1 MLIIAQEPS
10 QVTEK
15 LRRSLDSFGIQSRVF
30 YANFETDIDKATIS
44 LASSFIYSS
53 EEDYQGKPLFFND
66 LSVPLYWELW
76 TLGITTYIFD
86 GQDRRASVIFR
97 DNLKERTVKQVQWF
111 GQGEKVV
118 AIDDYNRYGWRTKQR
133 LLDDQGQGIMD
144 IYFNRNQEEVLL
156 HYIQDGYLIDQ
167 ESEGRDRIF
176 SGREELTKVV
186 LNQILKSDEAIICM
200 DSNLIPILQTLNA
213 NRLVYCS
220 DSHDGLE
227 FIQSQVNHVLITNYY
242 PQEERC
248 SGMIYLAGAKQEGS
262 QTFVP
267 QAMVMTASENIEG
280 LADLVDA
287 FPDIDFHIGAQ
298 TSMGPKL
305 TFLEDKGNVHLYP
318 GIRQEKYQELLRKC
332 FIYLDLN
339 YGSEV
344 SDATLD
350 AIENGQL
357 LYGLESTVH
366 RHYYKGLPTVYTSLE
381 ELEQDFRQLLQ
392 QPEFYPKAL
401 ESQKEVLKL
410 AERGEILAFF
420 ARLKGEED
428 DNLHF

>member
-10 QVTEK
+10 QATEK

-30 YANFETDIDKATIS
+30 YTNFETDVDKATIS

-111 GQGEKVV
+111 EQGEKVV
-118 AIDDYNRYGWRTKQR
+118 AIDDYNCYGWRTKQR

-167 ESEGRDRIF
+167 GSEGRDRIF

-200 DSNLIPILQTLNA
+200 DFNLIPILQTLNA
-213 NRLVYCS
+213 DRLVYCS

-242 PQEERC
+242 PQEERL

-267 QAMVMTASENIEG
+267 
-280 LADLVDA
+280 
-287 FPDIDFHIGAQ
+287 
-298 TSMGPKL
+298 
-305 TFLEDKGNVHLYP
+305 
-318 GIRQEKYQELLRKC
+318 
-332 FIYLDLN
+332 
-339 YGSEV
+339 
-344 SDATLD
+344 
-350 AIENGQL
+350 
-357 LYGLESTVH
+357 
-366 RHYYKGLPTVYTSLE
+366 
-381 ELEQDFRQLLQ
+381 
-392 QPEFYPKAL
+392 
-401 ESQKEVLKL
+401 
-410 AERGEILAFF
+410 
-420 ARLKGEED
+420 
-428 DNLHF
+428 

>member
-10 QVTEK
+10 QATEK
-15 LRRSLDSFGIQSRVF
+15 LRRSLNSFGIQSRVF
-30 YANFETDIDKATIS
+30 YTNFETDIDKDTIS

-53 EEDYQGKPLFFND
+53 EEDYQGKPLFFNN

-167 ESEGRDRIF
+167 GSEGRDRIF
-176 SGREELTKVV
+176 LGREELTKAV
-186 LNQILKSDEAIICM
+186 LNRILKSDEAIICM
-200 DSNLIPILQTLNA
+200 DSKLISILQTLNA

-227 FIQSQVNHVLITNYY
+227 FIQNQVNHV
-242 PQEERC
+242 
-248 SGMIYLAGAKQEGS
+248 
-262 QTFVP
+262 
-267 QAMVMTASENIEG
+267 EG

-305 TFLEDKGNVHLYP
+305 TCLEDKGNVHLYP

-366 RHYYKGLPTVYTSLE
+366 RHYYKDLPTVYTSLE

-392 QPEFYPKAL
+392 QPEFYPKSL

-410 AERGEILAFF
+410 AEREEILAFF
-420 ARLKGEED
+420 TRLKGEED
-428 DNLHF
+428 DNLHL

>member
-10 QVTEK
+10 QATEK
-15 LRRSLDSFGIQSRVF
+15 LRRLLDSFGIQSRVF
-30 YANFETDIDKATIS
+30 YTNFETDIDKDTIS

-144 IYFNRNQEEVLL
+144 IYFNRNQEEALL

-167 ESEGRDRIF
+167 GSEGRDRIF

-200 DSNLIPILQTLNA
+200 DSNLIPILKILNA

-242 PQEERC
+242 PQEERW

-262 QTFVP
+262 QTKRKQIPPVSITKII
-267 QAMVMTASENIEG
+267 QG
-280 LADLVDA
+280 LLD
-287 FPDIDFHIGAQ
+287 
-298 TSMGPKL
+298 
-305 TFLEDKGNVHLYP
+305 
-318 GIRQEKYQELLRKC
+318 
-332 FIYLDLN
+332 YLSCHNDM
-339 YGSEV
+339 S
-344 SDATLD
+344 
-350 AIENGQL
+350 
-357 LYGLESTVH
+357 
-366 RHYYKGLPTVYTSLE
+366 RFK
-381 ELEQDFRQLLQ
+381 
-392 QPEFYPKAL
+392 
-401 ESQKEVLKL
+401 
-410 AERGEILAFF
+410 
-420 ARLKGEED
+420 
-428 DNLHF
+428 

>member
-10 QVTEK
+10 QATEK
-15 LRRSLDSFGIQSRVF
+15 LRRLLDSFGIQSRVF
-30 YANFETDIDKATIS
+30 YTNFETDIDKDTIS

-118 AIDDYNRYGWRTKQR
+118 AIDDYNRYGWRTKQC

-200 DSNLIPILQTLNA
+200 DSNLIPILQLQQP

-220 DSHDGLE
+220 TSHDGLE
-227 FIQSQVNHVLITNYY
+227 HIQNQVSHILIANYY
-242 PQEERC
+242 PQEERR
-248 SGMIYLAGAKQEGS
+248 SGLIYLAGAEQEES
-262 QTFVP
+262 KTFTP

-280 LADLVDA
+280 LAGLVEA
-287 FPDIDFHIGAQ
+287 FPNFDFHIAAQ

-305 TFLEDKGNVHLYP
+305 TCLEGKVNVHLYP
-318 GIRQEKYQELLRKC
+318 GISQEQYQELLRKSS
-332 FIYLDLN
+332 IYLDLN

-344 SDATLD
+344 SDVTLD
-350 AIENGQL
+350 AIENEHL

-366 RHYYKGLPTVYTSLE
+366 RPYYKTLPTVYASYE
-381 ELEQDFRQLLQ
+381 ELEQGFRQLLQ
-392 QPEFYPKAL
+392 QADFYPNAL
-401 ESQKEVLKL
+401 ESQKEILKL
-410 AERGEILAFF
+410 AERGEILTFLT
-420 ARLKGEED
+420 RLEGGKD
-428 DNLHF
+428 DDLHL

>member
-10 QVTEK
+10 QATEK
-15 LRRSLDSFGIQSRVF
+15 LRRLLDSFGIQSRVF
-30 YANFETDIDKATIS
+30 YTNFETDIDKDTIS

-53 EEDYQGKPLFFND
+53 EEDYQGKPLFFNN

-97 DNLKERTVKQVQWF
+97 DNIKERTVKQVQWF
-111 GQGEKVV
+111 GQGEKVL

-144 IYFNRNQEEVLL
+144 IYFNRNQEEALL

-167 ESEGRDRIF
+167 GFEGRDRIF
-176 SGREELTKVV
+176 SGKEELTKAV
-186 LNQILKSDEAIICM
+186 LTQILKSDE
-200 DSNLIPILQTLNA
+200 
-213 NRLVYCS
+213 RLVYCS

-242 PQEERC
+242 PQEERR

-305 TFLEDKGNVHLYP
+305 TCLEDKGNVHLYP

-339 YGSEV
+339 YGNEV

-366 RHYYKGLPTVYTSLE
+366 RPYYKGLPTVYTSLE
-381 ELEQDFRQLLQ
+381 ELGQGFRQLLQ
-392 QPEFYPKAL
+392 QSEFYPKAL

-410 AERGEILAFF
+410 VEREEILAFF
-420 ARLKGEED
+420 TRLEGEED
-428 DNLHF
+428 DNLHL

>member
-133 LLDDQGQGIMD
+133 LLDDQGQAIMD
-144 IYFNRNQEEVLL
+144 IYFNHNQEEVLL

-167 ESEGRDRIF
+167 GSEGRDRIF
-176 SGREELTKVV
+176 LGREELTKVV

-242 PQEERC
+242 PQEERR
-248 SGMIYLAGAKQEGS
+248 SGLIYLAGAEQEGN
-262 QTFVP
+262 QPFVA

-280 LADLVDA
+280 LAGLVDK
-287 FPDIDFHIGAQ
+287 FPDIAFHIAAL

-305 TFLEDKGNVHLYP
+305 TCLEEKTNVHLYP
-318 GIRQEKYQELLRKC
+318 GISRKKYRELLRKC
-332 FIYLDLN
+332 SIYLDLN

-344 SDATLD
+344 SDVTLE
-350 AIENGQL
+350 AIANEQL
-357 LYGLESTVH
+357 LYGLASTVH
-366 RHYYKGLPTVYTSLE
+366 RQYYKALPTVFASVE
-381 ELEQDFRQLLQ
+381 EVGQSIRQLLQ
-392 QPEFYPKAL
+392 EPDCYPRALKAQN
-401 ESQKEVLKL
+401 EALKL
-410 AERGEILAFF
+410 ADRAEIMAFF
-420 ARLKGEED
+420 NQLEGGQR
-428 DNLHF
+428 

>member
-1 MLIIAQEPS
+1 
-10 QVTEK
+10 
-15 LRRSLDSFGIQSRVF
+15 
-30 YANFETDIDKATIS
+30 
-44 LASSFIYSS
+44 
-53 EEDYQGKPLFFND
+53 
-66 LSVPLYWELW
+66 
-76 TLGITTYIFD
+76 
-86 GQDRRASVIFR
+86 
-97 DNLKERTVKQVQWF
+97 
-111 GQGEKVV
+111 
-118 AIDDYNRYGWRTKQR
+118 
-133 LLDDQGQGIMD
+133 MD
-144 IYFNRNQEEVLL
+144 IYFNHNQEEVLL

-167 ESEGRDRIF
+167 GSEGRDRIF
-176 SGREELTKVV
+176 LGREELTKVV

-242 PQEERC
+242 PQEERL

-305 TFLEDKGNVHLYP
+305 TCLEDKGNVHLYP

-410 AERGEILAFF
+410 AEREEILAFF
-420 ARLKGEED
+420 TRLEGGRR
-428 DNLHF
+428 